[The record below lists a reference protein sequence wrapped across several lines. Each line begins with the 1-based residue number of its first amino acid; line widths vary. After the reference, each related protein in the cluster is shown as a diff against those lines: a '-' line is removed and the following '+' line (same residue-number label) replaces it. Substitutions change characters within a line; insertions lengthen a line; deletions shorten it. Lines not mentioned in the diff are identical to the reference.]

1 MKKVFVIVLV
11 SLILLQ
17 CGIKSMYVAYYNINK
32 EYIASVLCIN
42 KAKPASTCNG
52 KCYLSKK
59 MDQQE
64 KQEQTIPSAL
74 KGLEEAIFYFTDFS
88 LLISPKFS
96 FEEQLVSLDAYQMH
110 SYLSPI
116 DNIIEPPQ

>member
-11 SLILLQ
+11 AIVLLQ
-17 CGIKSMYVAYYNINK
+17 SSIKSMYVAYYNINK

-59 MDQQE
+59 MDEQE
-64 KQEQTIPSAL
+64 KQEQTIPSVL
-74 KGLEEAIFYFTDFS
+74 KGLEEAVFYFSEYSFVLNPRFS
-88 LLISPKFS
+88 I
-96 FEEQLVSLDAYQMH
+96 EEQLVSLDAYQMH
-110 SYLSPI
+110 SYSSPI
-116 DNIIEPPQ
+116 DNIIQPPQ